1 MRVIIPTYREPLS
14 VIMAT
19 MEAVLEAALPS
30 DTVRTVYLCDDGN
43 DPNKKAYIA
52 SLGRADVVYVSGRVR
67 KPNEVNGKSA
77 NLNNCLKNV
86 IYKNTPLNGKGEIDF
101 TLISNRELIV
111 VFDSDMRAGHDFF
124 LKVGGEGGGGGGEKL
139 GAMRAT
145 GQGGLHSWQNYDTMR

>member
-52 SLGRADVVYVSGRVR
+52 SLGTYNGVSGT
-67 KPNEVNGKSA
+67 VNLSA
-77 NLNNCLKNV
+77 ATTGTISSASVLLSAFIETPWYILAPGNVGDLVKIGIKN
-86 IYKNTPLNGKGEIDF
+86 
-101 TLISNRELIV
+101 
-111 VFDSDMRAGHDFF
+111 
-124 LKVGGEGGGGGGEKL
+124 
-139 GAMRAT
+139 
-145 GQGGLHSWQNYDTMR
+145 